1 MDRGGLRKCTDVRLI
16 LLRIVAPAE
25 TVLEK
30 AANWTRPQG
39 EAQNN
44 LRVLT
49 IQRHAMPAAWLL
61 QPLMGSNGIYAS
73 ELIANLVGGPLLIN
87 ETQL

>member
-1 MDRGGLRKCTDVRLI
+1 M
-16 LLRIVAPAE
+16 RIVAPSE

-30 AANWTRPQG
+30 AANWTWPQG

-61 QPLMGSNGIYAS
+61 
-73 ELIANLVGGPLLIN
+73 LVWKQGPAEKLQIVSF
-87 ETQL
+87 